1 MAVILQSTTS
11 TSADATWQDNQ
22 DVDAGGIATD
32 ATTAAGAA
40 SQASTILTG
49 SAADGNTGALTIGSG
64 AATSATAVRA
74 SGAIIMSTGLAQA
87 GANAGG
93 SSGAVTIQSGGTDS
107 SALAAAP
114 SGNVLLQ
121 SGDALS
127 TGAGAGA
134 ASGSLSIETGTSADS
149 TTGNI
154 VIAPGV
160 ASTEPG
166 RGTTQVLG
174 LTTVPAQGTAIAGAR
189 VMSLADSGGIFS
201 VAQSG
206 AYPITLPVPTGAGTR
221 YTFLADGA
229 NNDVTI
235 QAGAGGSFQG
245 TIINGTVAVVAVNGG
260 QTKIILEAAGV
271 LGDHVEVISA
281 STTVWIVRAVTSNAA
296 GITAAA

>member
-201 VAQSG
+201 VAQVPG
-206 AYPITLPVPTGAGTR
+206 GYQITLPVPTGAGTR
-221 YTFLADGA
+221 YTFLADGV

-245 TIINGTVAVVAVNGG
+245 TIINGTPAVVAVNGG
-260 QTKIILEAAGV
+260 QTTIILEAAGV

-281 STTVWIVRAVTSNAA
+281 STTVWIVRAVTSVAA
-296 GITAAA
+296 GITAA